1 TEVSPEQVGRPGR
14 RTADQARR
22 ARRRRWRGALTL
34 PRRRPYVTEPVL
46 ILLAQASPPAPGADD
61 PGVKTIFGLV
71 LQGGLVMLPIA
82 VCSIVALA
90 IVVERLTVTR
100 RSRVMP
106 RGFLASLPDRIE
118 DRDEAA

>member
-1 TEVSPEQVGRPGR
+1 
-14 RTADQARR
+14 
-22 ARRRRWRGALTL
+22 
-34 PRRRPYVTEPVL
+34 
-46 ILLAQASPPAPGADD
+46 
-61 PGVKTIFGLV
+61 
-71 LQGGLVMLPIA
+71 MLPIA

-118 DRDEAA
+118 DRDEVAAACTATASVSGR